1 AQLLL
6 QMGDAV
12 ADDAAIEL
20 DLRLADA
27 ARADAAGLPLQVRPG
42 ARQAR
47 QRVLELRQL
56 HLRARLAA
64 AGAAG
69 EDVEDQAAAVDD
81 LRADDL
87 LEVAH
92 LRRPEVVVEHDQR
105 RVVMRGDRLD
115 LLRFPLADERS
126 GVGGGAARQ
135 NFPDDLPPRGPDEL
149 LELVEVL
156 PGDAA
161 GEPGQEESYAE

>member
-1 AQLLL
+1 
-6 QMGDAV
+6 QMRDAV

-47 QRVLELRQL
+47 QRVLELREL
-56 HLRARLAA
+56 DLRARLAA
-64 AGAAG
+64 ARAAR

-87 LEVAH
+87 LQIAR
-92 LRRPEVVVEHDQR
+92 LSRREVVVEDDE
-105 RVVMRGDRLD
+105 RGAGRMNQSLE
-115 LLRFPLADERS
+115 LLR
-126 GVGGGAARQ
+126 
-135 NFPDDLPPRGPDEL
+135 LP
-149 LELVEVL
+149 
-156 PGDAA
+156 
-161 GEPGQEESYAE
+161 